1 MFYFGVVL
9 LWFPELPESVEGCLP
24 SSVWEHSLLSLLTLL
39 HSVFSPLGPSAHA
52 LDILTVP
59 QCVFACPHA
68 FSPSLSWILS
78 ITIFQSR
85 ALSRV
90 VLTALHYSRILNLTL
105 CIFSSSRFTGFFS
118 TDFSVPQG
126 LQPSSPT
133 CPDDSPG
140 CVCVCVCVCV
150 SMCGSAITTGHLD
163 PMPGCLH
170 QRGPYPGPPP
180 CTKCLFQ
187 SGSLKT
193 HRPQVSISWG
203 SLSDFRVEP

>member
-140 CVCVCVCVCV
+140 CVCVCVCVYVWLC
-150 SMCGSAITTGHLD
+150 HHHW
-163 PMPGCLH
+163 P
-170 QRGPYPGPPP
+170 PGPNARLPA
-180 CTKCLFQ
+180 
-187 SGSLKT
+187 SE
-193 HRPQVSISWG
+193 RPIPRSTPMYQMPVPVWQPQNPSSTGVHLLGLLI
-203 SLSDFRVEP
+203 

>member
-1 MFYFGVVL
+1 MPSLGVWWWFCFGVIL

-24 SSVWEHSLLSLLTLL
+24 SVWEHSLLLSLLTLL
-39 HSVFSPLGPSAHA
+39 HSVFSPLDPSAHA

-68 FSPSLSWILS
+68 FSPSFSWILS
-78 ITIFQSR
+78 ITIFQPR
-85 ALSRV
+85 ALSRM
-90 VLTALHYSRILNLTL
+90 VLTALRYSRILNLIL

-150 SMCGSAITTGHLD
+150 
-163 PMPGCLH
+163 
-170 QRGPYPGPPP
+170 
-180 CTKCLFQ
+180 
-187 SGSLKT
+187 
-193 HRPQVSISWG
+193 
-203 SLSDFRVEP
+203 